1 MSRTEKMAFNASLVE
16 GVRNAV
22 NEINQRVSSME
33 DLATL
38 CDVLG
43 EAQKACADL
52 AKAIDAAK
60 KSIRETE
67 LSVIEGNN
75 WHITVVTNER
85 AIVDQSR
92 VRSILGDETPMK
104 ITNVTSVK
112 FVNRWG
118 RS

>member
-1 MSRTEKMAFNASLVE
+1 MAFNASLIE

-22 NEINQRVSSME
+22 NEINQRVSDME

-43 EAQKACADL
+43 EAQQACADL

-60 KSIRETE
+60 KAIRETE

-75 WHITVVTNER
+75 WHITVITNER
-85 AIVDQSR
+85 AIVDQSK

-104 ITNVTSVK
+104 VTNVTSVK

-118 RS
+118 RV